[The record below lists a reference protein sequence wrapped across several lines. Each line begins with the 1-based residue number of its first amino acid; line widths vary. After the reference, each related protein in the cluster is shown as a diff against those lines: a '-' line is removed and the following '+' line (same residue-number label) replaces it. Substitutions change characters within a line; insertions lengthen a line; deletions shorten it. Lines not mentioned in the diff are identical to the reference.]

1 MTAVTALFDPAMPD
15 ETSISLFS
23 NTSMAQLTVALKSSN
38 DGPDPDGKS
47 FGPSASDYKGFI
59 AQPSQL
65 ASGSF
70 RGFRVVVAATVPR
83 TEGRPT
89 TNQISIVSPVY
100 QGLASNTLENK
111 KVAVSNSDTSAWVYF
126 LDGTKDK
133 VKLKEFSFSTGN
145 VTSYMDGGDV
155 ALNSSLGAWYEP
167 ASDERFV
174 VYQEAKNRRLKEL
187 SLIDRTTHDIVST
200 SDAKAGTCIAV
211 TNYQGTTYLYYADKL
226 DNVRRVTKSS
236 GQWGSSQIVRD
247 SPPVGDNQIAVV
259 TANSFN
265 HIFYLARDDTVDS
278 RGFSHIVERI

>member
-23 NTSMAQLTVALKSSN
+23 NTSMAQLTVALKNSN

-83 TEGRPT
+83 TVEGPPT

-100 QGLASNTLENK
+100 QGLASNT
-111 KVAVSNSDTSAWVYF
+111 
-126 LDGTKDK
+126 GTKDQ
-133 VKLKEFSFSTGN
+133 VRLKEYNFSIGN
-145 VTSYMDGGDV
+145 VTSYLGGGDV

-174 VYQEAKNRRLKEL
+174 AYQEAKYGRLKEFGV
-187 SLIDRTTHDIVST
+187 IDRTTHDIVST
-200 SDAKAGTCIAV
+200 SDAKAGTSIAV

-259 TANSFN
+259 TANGFN
-265 HIFYLARDDTVDS
+265 HIFHLARDDTVDS
-278 RGFSHIVERI
+278 RGFSHIIERI